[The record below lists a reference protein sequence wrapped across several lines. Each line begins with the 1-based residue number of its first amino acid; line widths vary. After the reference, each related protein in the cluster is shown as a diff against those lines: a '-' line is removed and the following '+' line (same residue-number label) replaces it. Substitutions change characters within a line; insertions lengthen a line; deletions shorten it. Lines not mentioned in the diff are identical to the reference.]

1 MKDVVYINSEYKLLT
16 NNQFHEEKFHL
27 QRELLKLQEWLLKNK
42 KKLAVVFEGRD
53 AAGKGSAINRIS
65 ENLMTKHYRV
75 VELGTPTEKQ
85 NRNWLRTYQKL
96 LPQEGEIVFFDRSWY
111 SRAVIQPT
119 MGYCTD
125 NQYEYFMRN
134 VVDWEKQIVENDT
147 ILIKFYLSISIDTQ
161 ATRFEIRRNHDLKYW
176 KLSQNDLESVE
187 HWESYTTYKEKMF
200 EKTGWDK
207 APWLVINADNK
218 LVAQLN
224 SLRYILK
231 RIDYSDKKDLEPR
244 IWDAD
249 ETNRSMMFLN
259 VKFDNL
265 SEEQYKLLSR
275 LKQYL

>member
-65 ENLMTKHYRV
+65 ENLMTKYYRV

-134 VVDWEKQIVENDT
+134 VVDWEKQMVENDT

-176 KLSQNDLESVE
+176 KLSQNDLESVD

>member
-53 AAGKGSAINRIS
+53 AAGMGSAINRIS

-119 MGYCTD
+119 MDYCTD

-134 VVDWEKQIVENDT
+134 VVDWEKQMVENDT

-176 KLSQNDLESVE
+176 KLSKNDLESVD

>member
-1 MKDVVYINSEYKLLT
+1 
-16 NNQFHEEKFHL
+16 
-27 QRELLKLQEWLLKNK
+27 
-42 KKLAVVFEGRD
+42 
-53 AAGKGSAINRIS
+53 
-65 ENLMTKHYRV
+65 
-75 VELGTPTEKQ
+75 
-85 NRNWLRTYQKL
+85 
-96 LPQEGEIVFFDRSWY
+96 
-111 SRAVIQPT
+111 
-119 MGYCTD
+119 
-125 NQYEYFMRN
+125 
-134 VVDWEKQIVENDT
+134 
-147 ILIKFYLSISIDTQ
+147 
-161 ATRFEIRRNHDLKYW
+161 
-176 KLSQNDLESVE
+176 
-187 HWESYTTYKEKMF
+187 MF

>member
-96 LPQEGEIVFFDRSWY
+96 LPQEGEIVFFDRSWC

-134 VVDWEKQIVENDT
+134 VVDWEKQMVENDT

-161 ATRFEIRRNHDLKYW
+161 ATRFDIRRNHDLKYW
-176 KLSQNDLESVE
+176 KLSKNDLESVD

>member
-65 ENLMTKHYRV
+65 ENLMTKYYRV

-134 VVDWEKQIVENDT
+134 VVDWEKQMVENDT

-161 ATRFEIRRNHDLKYW
+161 ATRFDIRRNHDLKYW
-176 KLSQNDLESVE
+176 KLSKNDLESVD

>member
-1 MKDVVYINSEYKLLT
+1 M
-16 NNQFHEEKFHL
+16 
-27 QRELLKLQEWLLKNK
+27 
-42 KKLAVVFEGRD
+42 
-53 AAGKGSAINRIS
+53 
-65 ENLMTKHYRV
+65 
-75 VELGTPTEKQ
+75 VELGKPTEKQ

-111 SRAVIQPT
+111 SRAVIQPS

-134 VVDWEKQIVENDT
+134 VVDWEKKMVENDT

-161 ATRFEIRRNHDLKYW
+161 ATRFDIRRNHDLKYW
-176 KLSQNDLESVE
+176 KLSQNDLESVD

-231 RIDYSDKKDLEPR
+231 RIDYSDKKDLEPK